1 MVNTIVDQW
10 LNSDTFKL
18 GNRESTSSEKLVQLS
33 DEELYRLQYN

>member
-18 GNRESTSSEKLVQLS
+18 GNQESTSSEKLV
-33 DEELYRLQYN
+33 